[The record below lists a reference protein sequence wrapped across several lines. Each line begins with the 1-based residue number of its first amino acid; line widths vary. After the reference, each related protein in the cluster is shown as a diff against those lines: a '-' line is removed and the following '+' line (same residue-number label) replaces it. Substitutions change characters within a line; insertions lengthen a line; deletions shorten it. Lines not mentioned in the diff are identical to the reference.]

1 MSTNNAPTSRP
12 FAPGRERGTILIIVL
27 LFLTVLMLMATTAVT
42 TGVTEE
48 KLARAS
54 RDYNVAFQ
62 AAEAALRDA
71 EGDLTG
77 AGTRNPV
84 FIGAAYWFDVPLRIP
99 ALGSCASGACMPL
112 PAGGTPVWDVAANW
126 TGTASATYGQYTSAQ
141 TLPTTGP
148 GSVSQQPRYMIEY
161 IAAGAGTQHVYRITA
176 RGWGP
181 TANGSTVTLQ
191 KEVLR

>member
-1 MSTNNAPTSRP
+1 MSTNARASRS
-12 FAPGRERGTILIIVL
+12 FAPSRGAPRISRTGERGTILIIVL

-71 EGDLTG
+71 ESDLTG
-77 AGTRNPV
+77 NGSRNPV
-84 FIGAAYWFDVPLRIP
+84 IIGNVGFTAGCPAALCLAIAPP
-99 ALGSCASGACMPL
+99 GAQ
-112 PAGGTPVWDVAANW
+112 VWEVAANW
-126 TGTASATYGQYTSAQ
+126 TGTASATYGQFTFAQ

-148 GSVSQQPRYMIEY
+148 GSVSQQPRYLLEY
-161 IAAGAGTQHVYRITA
+161 LAASGSQHIYRITA

>member
-1 MSTNNAPTSRP
+1 MSTNARASRSFVP
-12 FAPGRERGTILIIVL
+12 RVSRSRERGTILIIVL

-48 KLARAS
+48 KLARAG

-71 EGDLTG
+71 ESDLTG

-84 FIGAAYWFDVPLRIP
+84 IISNVGFAAGCPNALCLAVAPPGAQ
-99 ALGSCASGACMPL
+99 
-112 PAGGTPVWDVAANW
+112 VWEVAANW
-126 TGTASATYGQYTSAQ
+126 TGTASATYGQFTNAQ
-141 TLPTTGP
+141 ALPTTGP
-148 GSVSQQPRYMIEY
+148 GSVSQPPRYLLEY
-161 IAAGAGTQHVYRITA
+161 IAPLGVSQHIYRITA

>member
-1 MSTNNAPTSRP
+1 MRLPR
-12 FAPGRERGTILIIVL
+12 RERGTILIIVL

-48 KLARAS
+48 KLARAG

-71 EGDLTG
+71 ESDLIG

-84 FIGAAYWFDVPLRIP
+84 IIGNVGFTAACP
-99 ALGSCASGACMPL
+99 AALCL
-112 PAGGTPVWDVAANW
+112 PVAPPGTQVWEVAANW
-126 TGTASATYGQYTSAQ
+126 TTTASATYGQFTAAQ

-148 GSVSQQPRYMIEY
+148 GAVSQQPRYILEW
-161 IAAGAGTQHVYRITA
+161 IATSGSQNIYRITA

>member
-1 MSTNNAPTSRP
+1 MSTNVRAARP
-12 FAPGRERGTILIIVL
+12 FVPVRERGTILIIVL

-71 EGDLTG
+71 ENDLLG
-77 AGTRNPV
+77 NGSRNPV
-84 FIGAAYWFDVPLRIP
+84 IVRQTGFDAACPN
-99 ALGSCASGACMPL
+99 ALCLAVAP
-112 PAGGTPVWDVAANW
+112 PGTQVWEVAANW
-126 TGTASATYGQYTSAQ
+126 TGTTSATYGQYTFAQ
-141 TLPTTGP
+141 ALPTTGS
-148 GSVSQQPRYMIEY
+148 GSVSQQPRYILEH
-161 IAAGAGTQHVYRITA
+161 IAASGTQDIYRITA